1 MALIYN
7 VWPRQSTEIRVAYWI
22 SHEVGIVCPG
32 NTGGYV
38 TLADQTIPQG
48 QPGLLFGNSNNG
60 AIVFEQD
67 RAVPPGD
74 PIQRP
79 LSYPHMVLTSILWP
93 ILERISAVHLR
104 HGFPLLG
111 VLTRFRYMNPRGVVR
126 RGASLVGQESLS
138 LPE

>member
-1 MALIYN
+1 MVRSFLSKTELC
-7 VWPRQSTEIRVAYWI
+7 PLETQSK
-22 SHEVGIVCPG
+22 
-32 NTGGYV
+32 
-38 TLADQTIPQG
+38 
-48 QPGLLFGNSNNG
+48 
-60 AIVFEQD
+60 D
-67 RAVPPGD
+67 RS
-74 PIQRP
+74 R
-79 LSYPHMVLTSILWP
+79 TTILWP